1 MSQET
6 PADKYLQDMTTLH
19 LTALVDARTKIHN
32 EIKNEKSKFNL
43 TTDKTGLYDHS
54 YISMEKL
61 YQEVEPI
68 LLEHNLLSAVTQEPT
83 EDQHVLLA
91 RMRITHSISKGYD
104 QAFIRVQI
112 EKQTAQGLRS
122 ALTYA
127 TRSLYMQ
134 LLGLPI
140 EKDDDGHDANK
151 TANDKE
157 VREYQQRKEIKNGTM
172 HTN

>member
-1 MSQET
+1 E
-6 PADKYLQDMTTLH
+6 
-19 LTALVDARTKIHN
+19 IHKL
-32 EIKNEKSKFNL
+32 IKDPKSEFNL
-43 TTDKTGLYDHS
+43 TTDKTGLYDHP
-54 YISMEKL
+54 YISLEKL

-68 LLEHNLLSAVTQEPT
+68 LLKHDLLSSVTQEPT
-83 EDQHVLLA
+83 EDQHILLA

-122 ALTYA
+122 AMTYA

-134 LLGLPI
+134 LLSLPI

-151 TANDKE
+151 TANDKD